1 MNKYLVSMVLVL
13 ATLISACA
21 HQSEQPKAWLTKQIN
36 IKLPSPKFNQPYHDQ
51 QLLKF
56 KYNNHENSIIT
67 LVDANQNQL
76 KVVALSALGVRLFE
90 LEYNGKNIKTKQ
102 NIFVKELPP
111 PEQVL
116 SDILFSILPTKECQ
130 SALPKGWILVDNEF
144 NRILLNDKNEPIF
157 SITYQEKLSAQI
169 RKPIRIEHQIF
180 GYQII
185 IQSMDT
191 TK

>member
-1 MNKYLVSMVLVL
+1 M
-13 ATLISACA
+13 
-21 HQSEQPKAWLTKQIN
+21 
-36 IKLPSPKFNQPYHDQ
+36 
-51 QLLKF
+51 
-56 KYNNHENSIIT
+56 
-67 LVDANQNQL
+67 DANQNQL

-90 LEYNGKNIKTKQ
+90 LEYDGKNVKTKQ

-116 SDILFSILPTKECQ
+116 SDILFSILPTKEWQ
-130 SALPKGWILVDNEF
+130 SSLPKGWILVDNEF
-144 NRILLNDKNEPIF
+144 NRILSDDKNEPILT
-157 SITYQEKLSAQI
+157 ITYQEKLSDQI

-191 TK
+191 AK

>member
-1 MNKYLVSMVLVL
+1 MKKYLVLLVLVL
-13 ATLISACA
+13 TILISACA
-21 HQSEQPKAWLTKQIN
+21 HQSEQPKAWLTKQVN
-36 IKLPSPKFNQPYHDQ
+36 IKLPSPKFDQTYHDQ

-56 KYNNHENSIIT
+56 KYHNHENSIIT

-90 LEYNGKNIKTKQ
+90 LEYDGKNIKTKQ

-116 SDILFSILPTKECQ
+116 SDILFSILPTKAWQ
-130 SALPKGWILVDNEF
+130 SSLPKGWILVDNEF
-144 NRILLNDKNEPIF
+144 NRILSDDKNEPILT
-157 SITYQEKLSAQI
+157 ITYQEKLSDQI

-191 TK
+191 AK

>member
-76 KVVALSALGVRLFE
+76 KVVALSALGIRLFE

-116 SDILFSILPTKECQ
+116 SDILFSILPTKEWQ
-130 SALPKGWILVDNEF
+130 SSLPKGWILVDNEF
-144 NRILLNDKNEPIF
+144 NRILSDDKNEPILT
-157 SITYQEKLSAQI
+157 ITYQEKLSDQI

-191 TK
+191 AK

>member
-1 MNKYLVSMVLVL
+1 MKKYLVLLVLVL
-13 ATLISACA
+13 TILISACA
-21 HQSEQPKAWLTKQIN
+21 HQSEQPKAWLTKQVN
-36 IKLPSPKFNQPYHDQ
+36 IKLPSPKFDQTYHDQ

-56 KYNNHENSIIT
+56 KYHNHENSIIT

-90 LEYNGKNIKTKQ
+90 LEYDGKNIKTKQ

-116 SDILFSILPTKECQ
+116 SDILFSILPTKAWQ
-130 SALPKGWILVDNEF
+130 SSLPKGWILVDNEF
-144 NRILLNDKNEPIF
+144 NRILSDDKNEPILT
-157 SITYQEKLSAQI
+157 IIYQEKLSDQI

-191 TK
+191 AK

>member
-1 MNKYLVSMVLVL
+1 MKKYLVLLIL
-13 ATLISACA
+13 ALTTLISACA

-56 KYNNHENSIIT
+56 KYHNHENSIIT

-90 LEYNGKNIKTKQ
+90 LEYDGKNVKTKQ

-111 PEQVL
+111 TEQVL
-116 SDILFSILPTKECQ
+116 SDILFSILPTKEWQ
-130 SALPKGWILVDNEF
+130 SSLPKGWILVDNEF
-144 NRILLNDKNEPIF
+144 NRILSDDKNEPILT
-157 SITYQEKLSAQI
+157 ITYQEKLSDQI

-191 TK
+191 AK

>member
-1 MNKYLVSMVLVL
+1 MKKYLVLLIL
-13 ATLISACA
+13 ALTTLISACA

-56 KYNNHENSIIT
+56 KYHNHENSIIT

-90 LEYNGKNIKTKQ
+90 LEYDGKNVKTKQ

-116 SDILFSILPTKECQ
+116 SDILFSILPTKEWQ
-130 SALPKGWILVDNEF
+130 SSLPKGWILVDNEF
-144 NRILLNDKNEPIF
+144 NRILSDDKNEPILT
-157 SITYQEKLSAQI
+157 ITYQEKLSDQI

-191 TK
+191 AK

>member
-76 KVVALSALGVRLFE
+76 KVVALSALGIRLFE

-116 SDILFSILPTKECQ
+116 SDILFSILPTKEWQ

>member
-1 MNKYLVSMVLVL
+1 MKKYLVLLIL
-13 ATLISACA
+13 ALTTLISACA

-56 KYNNHENSIIT
+56 KYHNQENSIIT

-90 LEYNGKNIKTKQ
+90 LEYDGKNVKTKQ

-116 SDILFSILPTKECQ
+116 SDILFSILPTKEWQ
-130 SALPKGWILVDNEF
+130 SSLPKGWILVDNEF
-144 NRILLNDKNEPIF
+144 NRILSDDKNEPILT
-157 SITYQEKLSAQI
+157 ITYQEKLSDQI

-191 TK
+191 AK